1 MQTWRWVSLKL
12 AQWEVNRLM
21 MAWMVS
27 VIGTSSNIS
36 GQTSYDGFLPD
47 GTQPC
52 HHDSILGHI
61 HCGQV
66 RPQKSNPSFGAH
78 LSFQLCFGYQDNPS
92 HALKAFWMVLLGSS
106 ISGLRLTRVFLPA
119 ILYCYSLG
127 MLRMA
132 PRLPDVLLKLS
143 LHNTNSSYEELIFWI
158 FAIFISP
165 PPMWPHTS
173 PHHTYSGHDMTL
185 DQFFEGHRFGHNCH
199 HYAHA
204 IHLTMVM
211 ILVMLG
217 DLDIVSKTS
226 RCQSCV
232 ASCLPATNISFSSS
246 SK

>member
-1 MQTWRWVSLKL
+1 
-12 AQWEVNRLM
+12 
-21 MAWMVS
+21 
-27 VIGTSSNIS
+27 
-36 GQTSYDGFLPD
+36 
-47 GTQPC
+47 
-52 HHDSILGHI
+52 
-61 HCGQV
+61 
-66 RPQKSNPSFGAH
+66 
-78 LSFQLCFGYQDNPS
+78 
-92 HALKAFWMVLLGSS
+92 
-106 ISGLRLTRVFLPA
+106 
-119 ILYCYSLG
+119 
-127 MLRMA
+127 MA

-199 HYAHA
+199 HCAHA

-232 ASCLPATNISFSSS
+232 ASCLPPIYPFHHRRSKIHPRKNHNYYILRLHVYCIYKREPNPVGFTYCSQFSPISHHQPKSERMDWKSFPLVKILCHHSIFQSTAFRE
-246 SK
+246 KGKT